1 MAKVG
6 QYWNGTDWEQFGL
19 TTADITLGLG
29 WQSIVEQATY
39 FISIK
44 DSDDNLYMLCGKSG
58 LSSSRA
64 KFIKITKTGI
74 KTIATLNYDYSASL
88 DYHTYYT
95 NNMVLSRDNQSIV
108 CTLRKPGGSNDISS
122 IYELPTVF
130 DDGTAI
136 APINFFPT
144 LAYSSVAKFAIYKD
158 LYIWVAS
165 GNTVKIYDYTTKA
178 ELASVSPGESGYL
191 ICCDN
196 NNTAYALY
204 HSIDTLTL
212 RKITFN
218 GYTLSNTLIFNG
230 NIGYAYY
237 TPKQLL
243 IDPFGD
249 LIILTN
255 SGTAST
261 LLKYTT
267 AGVQI
272 GTAITLANPSYN
284 LNVDIDGNYFY
295 YTALAEYMVPANATA
310 GQPIKPLNEH
320 IPTRGTGI
328 VGYGSNTTGY
338 QPSVYAE

>member
-1 MAKVG
+1 VTNRAKIVKISKT
-6 QYWNGTDWEQFGL
+6 GTVSVSYITGNYFIYQRDAYENNTPLLSKDGTKIFVQLAGDGKSQL
-19 TTADITLGLG
+19 YSISTADIGNGNIVPTLIIAN
-29 WQSIVEQATY
+29 S
-39 FISIK
+39 
-44 DSDDNLYMLCGKSG
+44 
-58 LSSSRA
+58 LS
-64 KFIKITKTGI
+64 KFI
-74 KTIATLNYDYSASL
+74 
-88 DYHTYYT
+88 
-95 NNMVLSRDNQSIV
+95 
-108 CTLRKPGGSNDISS
+108 
-122 IYELPTVF
+122 
-130 DDGTAI
+130 
-136 APINFFPT
+136 
-144 LAYSSVAKFAIYKD
+144 KFAIYKD

-165 GNTVKIYDYTTKA
+165 GNTVNIYDYTTKA
-178 ELASVSPGESGYL
+178 ELASIGVANYAIYAIVCDAENNLYINEESSGADRGL
-191 ICCDN
+191 TKIEFDGVG
-196 NNTAYALY
+196 
-204 HSIDTLTL
+204 TLTKT
-212 RKITFN
+212 R
-218 GYTLSNTLIFNG
+218 IFNKY
-230 NIGYAYY
+230 NAFPY
-237 TPKQLL
+237 TKQLL